1 MFVAALNQGFRSVQG
16 IREHDSVLKQEQQY
30 TTELINSNSILK
42 LLWHILVNQQL
53 IISCIIFIIISN
65 QERAVLD
72 LKIKLY

>member
-42 LLWHILVNQQL
+42 LL
-53 IISCIIFIIISN
+53 
-65 QERAVLD
+65 
-72 LKIKLY
+72 